1 MRFLL
6 TRALPIAVLA
16 WVVGVSVIFVFDHGE
31 HPVPADAVVVL
42 VGSKTRLPVGVRLV
56 QQGFASL
63 LVVSR
68 GGRTKLERRIC
79 AGHEALLHAHVL
91 CFTAVPNSTRGEAEF
106 IGRLAKRRG
115 LSRIDVVTSQFHV
128 FRARLLIGRCYHGE
142 LRMVGAPQEWW
153 RLPWYA
159 VGETA
164 KLLYQ
169 LVVARAC

>member
-16 WVVGVSVIFVFDHGE
+16 WAVGVSMIFVLDHGE

-42 VGSKTRLPVGVRLV
+42 VGSKTRLPVGVRLG

-68 GGRTKLERRIC
+68 GGRTKLERRVC
-79 AGHEALLHAHVL
+79 TGREASLHTHVL
-91 CFTAVPNSTRGEAEF
+91 CFTAVPSSTRGEAEF

-115 LSRIDVVTSQFHV
+115 LSR
-128 FRARLLIGRCYHGE
+128 
-142 LRMVGAPQEWW
+142 
-153 RLPWYA
+153 
-159 VGETA
+159 
-164 KLLYQ
+164 
-169 LVVARAC
+169 